1 MGGGG
6 GGKHD
11 VNDWQVMDQIRKTVK
26 KEISNIFTII
36 RK

>member
-1 MGGGG
+1 MKTKNQ
-6 GGKHD
+6 KHSG
-11 VNDWQVMDQIRKTVK
+11 NDWHVMDQIRKTAK